1 MGVERANHLFLYTFP
16 SLLITLNITPKS
28 TKQEIIEESVVIIAD
43 QDQLIDK
50 LKEQQFILFGII
62 SVLLIANFF

>member
-1 MGVERANHLFLYTFP
+1 
-16 SLLITLNITPKS
+16 LNITPKS